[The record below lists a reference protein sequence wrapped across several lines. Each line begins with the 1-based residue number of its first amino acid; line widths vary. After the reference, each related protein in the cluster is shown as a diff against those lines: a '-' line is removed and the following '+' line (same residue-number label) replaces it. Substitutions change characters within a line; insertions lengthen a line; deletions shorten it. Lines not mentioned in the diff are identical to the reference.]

1 MRIFGYMTGL
11 VLGVLLMAGCSNTV
25 DTAGI
30 EIGNPELANN
40 DTIPDTMQSL
50 AFKAGFSIDYSD
62 LNPVEEREMSA
73 LLRSSPLARSASKNE
88 PLIIDTLNLT
98 LTEVRSYCSFYVGVS
113 VVQSLGLVVWPYEDA
128 PYVVLPVSFVDD
140 ELIDETFSSIDLQ
153 SEGRLKEIGV
163 SFDINRKN
171 YPAVQGHVMIGDT
184 YVPFV
189 YEMSLFQ
196 MFSLRFH
203 FSQIKV
209 ENRIANLSVAFY
221 VRHFTD
227 GVDLQSLAIDRDGV
241 IRINSTSNVAVWE
254 AFNERF
260 VPSFG
265 ALRYEYLDDKGHS
278 SSNYV
283 DEILLDVAGDVGED
297 VVTDGKLGKLST
309 DWIFLTQFRG
319 EADTAY
325 VDVDDKHR
333 AIEVDVT
340 SAGQYSYSVQ
350 LLHENIPMLAGHKY
364 KCSFSI
370 KASEKGQITARIG
383 SYLTYETVG
392 FEEHVSVTTSEQKFE
407 VEFEPEVNDPFARFE
422 FNLGGD
428 VRKIWIRDLK
438 ITRLD

>member
-1 MRIFGYMTGL
+1 MTGL

-98 LTEVRSYCSFYVGVS
+98 LTEVRSYCSFYVGIS
-113 VVQSLGLVVWPYEDA
+113 IVQSLGLVVWPYEDA

-171 YPAVQGHVMIGDT
+171 YPAVQGRVMIGDT

-297 VVTDGKLGKLST
+297 VVTDGKLNKLST

-350 LLHENIPMLAGHKY
+350 LLHENIPLLAGHKY

-422 FNLGGD
+422 FNLGGA
-428 VRKIWIRDLK
+428 VRKIWIRNLK

>member
-1 MRIFGYMTGL
+1 MRVFGYMTGL

-297 VVTDGKLGKLST
+297 VVTDGKLDKLST

-364 KCSFSI
+364 KCSFLI

-428 VRKIWIRDLK
+428 VRKIWIRNLK

>member
-1 MRIFGYMTGL
+1 MRIFGYMTSL

-40 DTIPDTMQSL
+40 DSVPDSMQIL

-62 LNPVEEREMSA
+62 LNPVEERKTTA
-73 LLRSSPLARSASKNE
+73 LLRSTPLAKSASKNE
-88 PLIIDTLNLT
+88 PLLIDTLNLT

-163 SFDINRKN
+163 SFDINRRN
-171 YPAVQGHVMIGDT
+171 YPVVHGQVMIGDV

-189 YEMSLFQ
+189 YELSQFQ
-196 MFSLRFH
+196 MFSLRYH

-209 ENRIANLSVAFY
+209 ENRIANLSVAFH

-227 GVDLQSLAIDRDGV
+227 GVDLQSLTVDRDGV
-241 IRINSTSNVAVWE
+241 VRINSTSNVSVWKT
-254 AFNERF
+254 FNERF

-265 ALRYEYLDDKGHS
+265 ALRYEYLDDKGYTFMD
-278 SSNYV
+278 YV
-283 DEILLDVAGDVGED
+283 DEILLDVAGEVGEN
-297 VVTDGKLGKLST
+297 VVTDGKLDEYSP
-309 DWIFLTQFRG
+309 DWIFLTQLRG
-319 EADTAY
+319 DADSTY
-325 VDVDDKHR
+325 VIVKDKTR

-340 SAGQYSYSVQ
+340 SAGLYSYSVQ
-350 LLHENIPMLAGHKY
+350 LMHENIPMLAGHKY
-364 KCSFSI
+364 KCSFLI
-370 KASEKGQITARIG
+370 RASEEGQITARIG

-392 FEEHVSVTTSEQKFE
+392 FEEHVQVTTTEQKFE

-422 FNLGGD
+422 FNLGGA
-428 VRKIWIRDLK
+428 VRKIWVRNVK

>member
-171 YPAVQGHVMIGDT
+171 YPAVQGRVMIGDT

-241 IRINSTSNVAVWE
+241 IRINSTSNVAAWE

-350 LLHENIPMLAGHKY
+350 LLHENIPLLAGHKY

-422 FNLGGD
+422 FNLGGA
-428 VRKIWIRDLK
+428 VRKIWIRNLK

>member
-1 MRIFGYMTGL
+1 MRVFGYMTGL

-297 VVTDGKLGKLST
+297 VVTDGKLDKLST

-350 LLHENIPMLAGHKY
+350 LLHENIPLLAGHKY

-428 VRKIWIRDLK
+428 VRKIWIRNLK

>member
-1 MRIFGYMTGL
+1 MRVFGYMTGL

-98 LTEVRSYCSFYVGVS
+98 LTEVRSYCSFYVGIS
-113 VVQSLGLVVWPYEDA
+113 IVQSLGLVVWPYEDA

-171 YPAVQGHVMIGDT
+171 YPAVQGRVMIGDT

-297 VVTDGKLGKLST
+297 VVTDGKLNKLST

-422 FNLGGD
+422 FNLGGA
-428 VRKIWIRDLK
+428 VRKIWIRNLK

>member
-1 MRIFGYMTGL
+1 MRVFGYMTGL

-98 LTEVRSYCSFYVGVS
+98 LTEVRSYCSFYVGIS
-113 VVQSLGLVVWPYEDA
+113 IVQSLGLVVWPYEDA

-297 VVTDGKLGKLST
+297 VVTDGKLDKLST

-422 FNLGGD
+422 FNLGGA
-428 VRKIWIRDLK
+428 VRKIWIRNLK

>member
-1 MRIFGYMTGL
+1 MRVFGYMTGL

-350 LLHENIPMLAGHKY
+350 LLHENIPLLAGHKY

>member
-1 MRIFGYMTGL
+1 MRVFGYMTGL

>member
-1 MRIFGYMTGL
+1 MRVFGYMTGL

-171 YPAVQGHVMIGDT
+171 YPAVQGRVMIGDT

-350 LLHENIPMLAGHKY
+350 LLHENIPLLAGHKY

-428 VRKIWIRDLK
+428 VRKIWIRNLK

>member
-1 MRIFGYMTGL
+1 MRVFGYMTGL

-171 YPAVQGHVMIGDT
+171 YPAVQGRVMIGDT

-428 VRKIWIRDLK
+428 VRKIWIRNLK

>member
-171 YPAVQGHVMIGDT
+171 YPAVQGRVMIGDT

-428 VRKIWIRDLK
+428 VRKIWIRNLK

>member
-1 MRIFGYMTGL
+1 MRVFGYMTGL

-428 VRKIWIRDLK
+428 VRKIWIRNLK